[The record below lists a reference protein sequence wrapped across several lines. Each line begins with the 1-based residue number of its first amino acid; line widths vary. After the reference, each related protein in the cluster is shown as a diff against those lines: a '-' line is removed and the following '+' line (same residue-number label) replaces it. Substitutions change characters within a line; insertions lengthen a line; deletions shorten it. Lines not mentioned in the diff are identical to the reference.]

1 MTGGARAAAAVTGWP
16 LTPRCLPPEAMT
28 SPPPAPSDPGP
39 LPRPRDGARPE
50 PEGYRWDFVTPGLP
64 DGVFED
70 APGFAPTPM
79 ELRVMLLAHLRPRP
93 DSLVWDIGGGTG
105 ALALEIARLMP
116 NGAVH
121 TLERDPDAVELLER
135 NRRRFAITNLHSHL
149 GRAPA
154 DLDQLPPDP
163 DRVLLEVG
171 RPLVDVLR
179 AVWQALRPEGRLVIS
194 TVSLEGLV
202 DASDTLA
209 QLGARDVQVVQ
220 ATVHRMQR
228 RGSQA
233 KLAAAEPLFVI
244 AAER

>member
-1 MTGGARAAAAVTGWP
+1 M
-16 LTPRCLPPEAMT
+16 PEV
-28 SPPPAPSDPGP
+28 SPPPFQ
-39 LPRPRDGARPE
+39 
-50 PEGYRWDFVTPGLP
+50 WDFVTPGLP
-64 DGVFED
+64 DAAFED

-79 ELRVMLLAHLRPRP
+79 ELRVMLLAHLRPRA
-93 DSLVWDIGGGTG
+93 DSLVWDVGGGTG

-116 NGAVH
+116 AGAVH
-121 TLERDPDAVELLER
+121 TLERDPEAIELLER
-135 NRRRFAITNLHSHL
+135 NRHRFGIGNLHIHA
-149 GRAPA
+149 GQAPA
-154 DLDQLPPDP
+154 DLPLLPPGP

-179 AVWQALRPEGRLVIS
+179 AVWEALQPSGRLVIS
-194 TVSLEGLV
+194 TTSLEGLV
-202 DASDTLA
+202 DATDTLG
-209 QLGARDVQVVQ
+209 QLAARDVQVVQ